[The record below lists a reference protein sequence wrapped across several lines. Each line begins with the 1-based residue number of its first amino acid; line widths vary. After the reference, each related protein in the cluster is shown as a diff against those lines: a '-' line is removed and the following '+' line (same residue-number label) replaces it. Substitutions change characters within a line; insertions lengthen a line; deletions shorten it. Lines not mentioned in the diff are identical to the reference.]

1 MGKPVKKTS
10 QPTDL
15 DMVDDVYGAMMT
27 DTPLKYRAVVWVA
40 LLLIVSFIVWAA
52 FAELDRVTRGNG
64 KVIPPSHVQLIQ
76 SLDGGILQAMYVDEG
91 QLVEK
96 GMPLARIDDTRFR
109 SDLAQQEQEVDSL
122 RASVTRMYHELDSV
136 TLQPASKPWQQQI
149 DVTMRSMTFPN
160 ELTSRKPNLVA
171 RQKSEYRSRLE
182 SLSNQLEI
190 QARQIVQKRQAL
202 EEVASKIKTLT
213 NSMSIMQREINITRP
228 LVEKKIVSEVELLKL
243 ERQINDMDG
252 ELTNLK
258 LSRPKI
264 KASLD
269 EAILKRR
276 EAALQFISETRAK
289 LSETEARLSR
299 LTEAKVGAQDKV
311 NKAVITSPVN
321 GTVKTIHI
329 NTLGGVVDPGED
341 VIEIVPTEDQ
351 LLVEVKILP
360 KDIAFLHPGLPA
372 VVKVTA
378 YDFTRYGGLDG
389 TVEHISADTTQD
401 EEGNSFYLVR
411 IRTESSHL
419 TREDGTPMPII
430 PGMLTSVDIITGK
443 RTVLE
448 YILNPILRA
457 KENALR
463 ER

>member
-1 MGKPVKKTS
+1 MSKVVNKAS
-10 QPTDL
+10 QPADL
-15 DMVDDVYGAMMT
+15 DMIDDVYGAMMT
-27 DTPLKYRAVVWVA
+27 DTPFKYRAVVWVA
-40 LLLIVSFIVWAA
+40 LLLIASFIVWAA
-52 FAELDRVTRGNG
+52 VAELDRVTRGSG

-96 GMPLARIDDTRFR
+96 GMPLARIDATRFR
-109 SDLAQQEQEVDSL
+109 SDLAQQEQEIDSL
-122 RASVTRMYHELDSV
+122 RASVTRMYSELDSV
-136 TLQPASKPWQQQI
+136 ILQPPSQPWQQQI
-149 DVTMRSMTFPN
+149 EIVPRPISFPDS
-160 ELTSRKPNLVA
+160 LTSRKPQLIV
-171 RQKSEYRSRLE
+171 RQKSEYRSRLD
-182 SLSNQLEI
+182 SLRNQLDI
-190 QARQIVQKRQAL
+190 QGQQIVQKRQAL

-213 NSMSIMQREINITRP
+213 NSLSIMDREINITRP
-228 LVEKKIVSEVELLKL
+228 LVKKKIVSEVELLKL
-243 ERQINDMDG
+243 ERQINDMQG
-252 ELTNLK
+252 ELTNLR

-264 KASLD
+264 KAALD
-269 EAILKRR
+269 ESILKRR
-276 EAALQFISETRAK
+276 EAALQFIGETRAK

-299 LTEAKVGAQDKV
+299 LTEATVGAQDKV
-311 NKAVITSPVN
+311 NKAVITSPVD
-321 GTVKTIHI
+321 GTVKTVHI
-329 NTLGGVVDPGED
+329 NTLGGVVGPGED

-351 LLVEVKILP
+351 LLVQVKILP

-411 IRTESSHL
+411 IRTEASHL
-419 TREDGTPMPII
+419 TRDDGTPMPII

-443 RTVLE
+443 RTVLD

>member
-1 MGKPVKKTS
+1 MIKRLIKKDRH
-10 QPTDL
+10 TDL
-15 DMVDDVYGAMMT
+15 DMIDDVYGAMMT
-27 DTPLKYRAVVWVA
+27 DAPLRYRAVVWGA
-40 LLLIVSFIVWAA
+40 LLLVASFIVWAS
-52 FAELDRVTRGNG
+52 FAELDRVTRGSG
-64 KVIPPSHVQLIQ
+64 KVIPSSHVQLIQ
-76 SLDGGILQAMYVDEG
+76 SLDGGILQAMFVDEG

-122 RASVTRMYHELDSV
+122 RAAVTRMYHELDSV
-136 TLQPASKPWQQQI
+136 SLLPASQPWQQQI
-149 DVTMRSMTFPN
+149 VIEPRTITFPDT
-160 ELTSRKPNLVA
+160 LTSRKPNLVA
-171 RQKSEYRSRLE
+171 RQKSEYRSRLD

-190 QARQIVQKRQAL
+190 QARQIVQKGQEL
-202 EEVASKIKTLT
+202 QEVASKIKTLN
-213 NSMSIMQREINITRP
+213 NSMTIMQREINITRP
-228 LVEKKIVSEVELLKL
+228 LVEKRIVSEVELLKL
-243 ERQINDMDG
+243 QRQINDMEG

-264 KASLD
+264 KAALD

-276 EAALQFISETRAK
+276 EAALQFISETRGK
-289 LSETEARLSR
+289 LSEVEARLSR
-299 LTEAKVGAQDKV
+299 LTEATVGAQDKV
-311 NKAVITSPVN
+311 DKAVITSPVN
-321 GTVKTIHI
+321 GTVKTVHI
-329 NTLGGVVDPGED
+329 NTLGGVVQPGED

-378 YDFTRYGGLDG
+378 YDFTRYGGLEG

-411 IRTESSHL
+411 IRTDSSHL
-419 TREDGTPMPII
+419 TKKDGTPMPII

-443 RTVLE
+443 RTVIE
-448 YILNPILRA
+448 YLLNPILRA